1 MPSKTYDIVIV
12 GAGISGAVVA
22 YELAKRKAGKIAI
35 IDKEF
40 PTAGSTGS
48 CAAGIRAQFGT
59 EFNVSLMKIA
69 LEKFENLHEELD
81 YPKELIGLHQGGY
94 LILAYSETEMEN
106 LKRNVAVQHKIGLDT
121 EILSPDEV
129 KHRWPMLNL
138 KDVVGATYHKRD
150 GHADPFYTTFAYIE
164 AAKRL
169 GVDVIK
175 YTPVTQILVDG
186 NKVKGVSTPKGDIEA
201 GTVVIAAG
209 TWSTHLLAQ
218 IGVEIPLWAERH
230 EILITEPLKRIL
242 DPMVISFSKD
252 FYAQQRPHGGFIM
265 GISPENPEKWF
276 DPKDYN
282 LDTSWR
288 FLKRMA
294 NTILQVMP
302 FLKDVHIV
310 RQWSGFYDMTPDR
323 HHIVGPI
330 KEYEGLWILAGGSG
344 HGFMF
349 GPAIGMILAQWIVGE
364 TMTYN
369 ITKLSPERFK
379 TGNLV
384 IEPAVVG

>member
-1 MPSKTYDIVIV
+1 MNKTFDYIII

-22 YELAKRKAGKIAI
+22 YELAKRKAGSILI

-40 PTAGSTGS
+40 PTAGATGS

-59 EFNVSLMKIA
+59 PFNTNLMKIS
-69 LEKFENLHEELD
+69 LEKFEHLHEELD

-94 LILAYSETEMEN
+94 LVLAYSEEEMQN
-106 LKRNVAVQHKIGLDT
+106 LKRNVKVQHEAGINT
-121 EILSPDEV
+121 EILSPEEI
-129 KHRWPMLNL
+129 HYRWPMLNL
-138 KDVVGATYHKRD
+138 EGVVGSTYHARD

-169 GVDVIK
+169 GVELK
-175 YTPVTQILVDG
+175 KHTPVLEILVERNSVIGVKTPQG
-186 NKVKGVSTPKGDIEA
+186 NIYGGN
-201 GTVVIAAG
+201 VIVAAG
-209 TWSTHLLAQ
+209 TWSTKLLKD
-218 IGVEIPLWAERH
+218 IGVEIPLWAEKH
-230 EILITEPLKRIL
+230 EILITEPLERFL
-242 DPMVISFSKD
+242 DPMVISFSKG

-265 GISPENPEKWF
+265 GISPDNPEKWF

-282 LDTSWR
+282 INSSWK
-288 FLKRMA
+288 FLRKMA
-294 NTILQVMP
+294 STILEVMP

-310 RQWSGFYDMTPDR
+310 RQWAGFYDMTTDH

-330 KEYEGLWILAGGSG
+330 DVYKGLWILAGGSG

-349 GPAIGMILAQWIVGE
+349 GPSIGMILAEWILNME
-364 TMTYN
+364 LTYD
-369 ITKLSPERFK
+369 ITKLNWKRFK
-379 TGNLV
+379 EGKLV